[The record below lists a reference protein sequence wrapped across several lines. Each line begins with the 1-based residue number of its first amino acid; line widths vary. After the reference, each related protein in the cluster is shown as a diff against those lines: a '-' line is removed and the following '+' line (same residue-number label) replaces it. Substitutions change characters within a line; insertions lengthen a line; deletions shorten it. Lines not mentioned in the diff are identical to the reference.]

1 MKSKFKVGERYKVDS
16 CSYES
21 GNIIEITKV
30 KGSTV
35 YYKTIKGEKPKSEH
49 FEIDSMFGRSL
60 EQVHSKKSKFNV
72 GDKVRA
78 KNGALYVITTNGWE
92 GIVKIIYGDGD
103 INVDG
108 FVVNPKYFEKVN
120 VNETIVIYRK
130 DNTMVALDKVTGE
143 KAVAKCSLDDTFDY
157 KVGAKLAFKR
167 LMGEEEETG
176 GNFKV
181 LCVEDVR
188 YGCCTIAFKTGKVYE
203 YVNGHCKRE
212 DGSKSGNYA
221 DFAELIRCNPGYK
234 GKLFEVKEVNRF
246 AKPGEYVK
254 VVHATGT
261 CYEEYS
267 NGDILRIVE
276 EDEELNPNSMERAY
290 YKNESKKYLDTCE
303 YVVLEGDYPKEVEE
317 PRYNGKI
324 IFTDGDEVFETG
336 RIYEVKDGKLKHPKY
351 GRLLPG
357 EGAFKNIEDIK
368 DYFTACSKRKAI
380 FGWSS
385 KTLKLMEVKE

>member
-1 MKSKFKVGERYKVDS
+1 MKFKVGERYKVTG
-16 CSYES
+16 YIREK
-21 GNIIEITKV
+21 GNIIEIV
-30 KGSTV
+30 KIV
-35 YYKTIKGEKPKSEH
+35 ECRIHYKTIEGVNNGSNV
-49 FEIDSMFGRSL
+49 FEIGSL
-60 EQVHSKKSKFNV
+60 FARCLKPVKSKK
-72 GDKVRA
+72 DK
-78 KNGALYVITTNGWE
+78 Y
-92 GIVKIIYGDGD
+92 
-103 INVDG
+103 
-108 FVVNPKYFEKVN
+108 
-120 VNETIVIYRK
+120 IVIYRK
-130 DNTMVALDKVTGE
+130 DNTMVAIDKVTGE
-143 KAVAKCSLDDTFDY
+143 KAVAKCSPDDTFDY

-188 YGCCTIAFKTGKVYE
+188 YGCCTIVFKTGKVYE

-246 AKPGEYVK
+246 AKLGEYVK

-303 YVVLEGDYPKEVEE
+303 YVVLEGDYPKDVNTIEVGDTVKVIDSGRTFDTYYDWSGLSDYKNNFIRRGVPEE
-317 PRYNGKI
+317 DKEYKVLNLGTHDFNCNKELALIQNPNTKQVFI
-324 IFTDGDEVFETG
+324 ITVDGLE
-336 RIYEVKDGKLKHPKY
+336 K
-351 GRLLPG
+351 
-357 EGAFKNIEDIK
+357 
-368 DYFTACSKRKAI
+368 C
-380 FGWSS
+380 
-385 KTLKLMEVKE
+385 